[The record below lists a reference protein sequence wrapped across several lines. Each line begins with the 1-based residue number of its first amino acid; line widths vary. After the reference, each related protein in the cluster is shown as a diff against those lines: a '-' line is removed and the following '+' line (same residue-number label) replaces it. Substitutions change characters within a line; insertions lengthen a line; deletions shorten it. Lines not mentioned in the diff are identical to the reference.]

1 MKSLGLG
8 ILLALVLGAVTTLYR
23 FADLEAAGAARF
35 AAALTA
41 LRLHDAGFNRDLLR
55 LRHGDLTHY
64 DTVNAAIRA
73 IEADL
78 RALAAAAD
86 ELAPEVA
93 VLRLLA
99 RHKRERLEA
108 FKSDNALVRNS
119 LAYVVHRQEELA
131 RRHPALTALGAAL
144 LRFLRHPDERR
155 RREVT
160 LQLSHLPTGG
170 EFDSLSAHVRLILE
184 RLPRLEATLGEL
196 LNTPLGA
203 VARRLADVH
212 LATQTRLQRRA
223 DAFRLGLYLAA
234 LAFLGY
240 LLVTLARLHRANR
253 RLQAEMGRRLETERQ
268 LLQAQKM
275 EALGTLASGIAHD
288 FNNLLTGLQGYAV
301 LAREQLE
308 AGRSPTDAL
317 GRIEAIVARGR
328 ELAARLLQF
337 ARPGGGRCE
346 RFAPGA
352 VVAEALDF
360 VRSALPSRVRL
371 RFDDRLPA
379 ERKVTGR
386 PGEWQQVVINLVHN
400 AADAVGGDGEITV
413 SLTATAEG
421 VLLEVTDDGEGIAP
435 ERLATIFEP
444 FASGKPAGS
453 GSGLG
458 LAIVERI
465 VHAHGGR
472 IEVESRPGRTVFRI
486 RFPWQVPLQR

>member
-8 ILLALVLGAVTTLYR
+8 ILLALVLGAVSALYR

-55 LRHGDLTHY
+55 LRHGDLGHY
-64 DTVNAAIRA
+64 DTVNAAVRT

-78 RALAAAAD
+78 EELATEAG

-93 VLRLLA
+93 ALRLLA
-99 RHKRERLEA
+99 QHKRERLEA
-108 FKSDNALVRNS
+108 FKSDHALVRNS
-119 LAYVVHRQEELA
+119 LAYALHLQERLS
-131 RRHPALTALGAAL
+131 RRHPAVTTLGAAL

-155 RREVT
+155 RRAVT
-160 LQLSHLPTGG
+160 TALTRLPEGG
-170 EFDSLSAHVRLILE
+170 EFDTLNAHVQLILE
-184 RLPRLEATLGEL
+184 RLPRLEATLREL
-196 LNTPLGA
+196 LNTPIETLA
-203 VARRLADVH
+203 LRLTDIH
-212 LATQTRLQRRA
+212 LTAQTRLQRRA
-223 DAFRLGLYLAA
+223 DAFRLGLYLTA

-240 LLVTLARLHRANR
+240 LLVALARLHRANR
-253 RLQAEMGRRLETERQ
+253 RLQAEMSRRLEAERQ

-308 AGRSPTDAL
+308 AGHPPTDAL
-317 GRIEAIVARGR
+317 GRIEAIVTRGR
-328 ELAARLLQF
+328 ELVTRLLQF
-337 ARPGGGRCE
+337 ARPGSGHCE
-346 RFAPGA
+346 RFAPGP

-371 RFDDRLPA
+371 RFDDRLPPGR
-379 ERKVTGR
+379 EVTGR
-386 PGEWQQVVINLVHN
+386 SGEWQQVVINLVRN
-400 AADAVGGDGEITV
+400 AADAVAGDGEIVV
-413 SLTATAEG
+413 SLTTTDEE
-421 VLLEVTDDGEGIAP
+421 VLLEVADDGAGIPP

-444 FASGKPAGS
+444 FASGKPAGT

-465 VHAHGGR
+465 VHTHGGR

-486 RFPWQVPLQR
+486 RFPWHSPLQR